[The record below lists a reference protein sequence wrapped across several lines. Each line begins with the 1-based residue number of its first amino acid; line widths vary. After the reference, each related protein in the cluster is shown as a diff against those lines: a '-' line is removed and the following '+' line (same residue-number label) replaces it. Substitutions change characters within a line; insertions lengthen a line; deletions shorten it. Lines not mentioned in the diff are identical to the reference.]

1 MYTGVLEVLSSY
13 YYSFIQTLSNV
24 FENVSQV
31 STCGMSCQRQ
41 AQLLCS
47 KQLDSSQNITFGE
60 QTSAKKSESRMKFMK
75 SILQRQK
82 SNCTG
87 ERMETIEDND
97 NLRNRENDSISN
109 IIESPGSSAH
119 RKQCSKCIEQGFTYV
134 RCPIL
139 CIVKATLFVL
149 VAIFV
154 LYLPLGDPEV
164 HCATRHNSK
173 DQRLA
178 MCCLCDLYMMA
189 VKLCHKLLELI
200 EFFISIF
207 VDLLYEA
214 KLRFYTFLEKI
225 DGKDLCR
232 SVCCFDLVNAKV
244 AKDDV
249 DKVIEDE
256 ITQKLSNDLVQS
268 IERKFQVDLERSVD
282 MVLIKIRLLLQNG
295 TQHIQSKLIE
305 LQTMM
310 DIIKSHG
317 EEEVNK
323 CLSEKQNV
331 TTALA
336 EKALHQMVVC
346 GYALI
351 GQDPSQAVRNV
362 LGLKTMIKERVKPIN
377 EQKSEIYGLLKV
389 CGHEHD
395 SLKKVVKCVISKS
408 PVIKSTMMEI
418 TGKLIEG
425 VVDLTKQMAH
435 GAMHEAC
442 LIEVVKAIET
452 EAMDIVKD
460 IQDCAY
466 KNLTFIEVNNFIAE
480 NNATVLD
487 VEKHNKTANETNV
500 KDVQDLL
507 RRMLEKDSAT
517 NFDNLKVKLKELH
530 KDLNNIDNN
539 LILNDVDNKDV

>member
-1 MYTGVLEVLSSY
+1 MRLKNSLYV
-13 YYSFIQTLSNV
+13 
-24 FENVSQV
+24 
-31 STCGMSCQRQ
+31 MS
-41 AQLLCS
+41 A
-47 KQLDSSQNITFGE
+47 
-60 QTSAKKSESRMKFMK
+60 
-75 SILQRQK
+75 
-82 SNCTG
+82 
-87 ERMETIEDND
+87 
-97 NLRNRENDSISN
+97 
-109 IIESPGSSAH
+109 
-119 RKQCSKCIEQGFTYV
+119 
-134 RCPIL
+134 
-139 CIVKATLFVL
+139 
-149 VAIFV
+149 VA
-154 LYLPLGDPEV
+154 L
-164 HCATRHNSK
+164 
-173 DQRLA
+173 
-178 MCCLCDLYMMA
+178 
-189 VKLCHKLLELI
+189 
-200 EFFISIF
+200 
-207 VDLLYEA
+207 
-214 KLRFYTFLEKI
+214 
-225 DGKDLCR
+225 
-232 SVCCFDLVNAKV
+232 LVNAKV

-256 ITQKLSNDLVQS
+256 ITQKLSSDLVQS

-317 EEEVNK
+317 EEAVNK

-336 EKALHQMVVC
+336 ENALHQMVVC

-460 IQDCAY
+460 IQECAY
-466 KNLTFIEVNNFIAE
+466 KNLTFIEVNNYIAE

-539 LILNDVDNKDV
+539 LVLNDVDNKDV